1 MQPLASSWFCISCST
16 SSSLSFSPE
25 IQRKEIQRH
34 IRSVHVLIMT
44 DSKIQQ
50 AVRPFNS
57 PSVARTC
64 LSSAPM
70 TVPFPSLSNTLR
82 PSTKSSNV
90 PRSLALQIC
99 WCMGRNCSKSS
110 ILVCMSVEKSWKCW
124 FYYRK
129 IQNGTVMTDT
139 TVHTAHLQ
147 PWASQGHAW
156 SPSGLD
162 SGPKP

>member
-25 IQRKEIQRH
+25 IKQKEIRRH
-34 IRSVHVLIMT
+34 IRPVHVHVRTAL
-44 DSKIQQ
+44 KIQH

-90 PRSLALQIC
+90 PRSLALQMC

-110 ILVCMSVEKSWKCW
+110 ILVCMSVENHESVLQQKK
-124 FYYRK
+124 YRMAL
-129 IQNGTVMTDT
+129 I
-139 TVHTAHLQ
+139 
-147 PWASQGHAW
+147 
-156 SPSGLD
+156 
-162 SGPKP
+162 

>member
-25 IQRKEIQRH
+25 IQQKETRRH
-34 IRSVHVLIMT
+34 IRSVHVLMMT
-44 DSKIQQ
+44 ALKIQH

-70 TVPFPSLSNTLR
+70 TVPLPSLSNTLR

-90 PRSLALQIC
+90 PRSLALQMC

-110 ILVCMSVEKSWKCW
+110 IFVCMSVDNHEKC
-124 FYYRK
+124 FTGEQYR
-129 IQNGTVMTDT
+129 MT
-139 TVHTAHLQ
+139 LM
-147 PWASQGHAW
+147 
-156 SPSGLD
+156 
-162 SGPKP
+162 